1 MTDPMYGQPDAR
13 PAVDPWATGELRSD
27 PTTSTPPPTT
37 VPQQP
42 MDRPQQPPAMRGVAP
57 VPVAPSTPSGEW
69 EPASYG
75 GRGGGGLGRRAVLI
89 AALAALAVVVGTFS
103 FFLTNARDWFSTAAT
118 GSTSGPPSHA
128 ATSPAPTGPFAGTDA
143 YAYAK
148 GEDGIVVQAAA
159 EVPGFTTAQV
169 QSGLDKVKQALKA
182 ARLDPKMLTD
192 HDTSGLLGLLAP
204 DNRDFIVKAFSDKK
218 FLGFATQLG
227 PGQKLASDPTRVKG
241 TMTFSPAVTDDALKA
256 RLLKIDT
263 NIVWVYG
270 FDGASPTPGQR
281 MVTIKEQITWYITS
295 DADTNI
301 ADRSRGLFLSKWH
314 AFTYNMDCTL
324 VRDDLIGL
332 GQPST
337 VSPGPTV
344 DLHNLLNP
352 SSTVDAGAST
362 C

>member
-57 VPVAPSTPSGEW
+57 VPVAPSAPSGEW
-69 EPASYG
+69 EPVSYG
-75 GRGGGGLGRRAVLI
+75 GRGGSGLGRRAVLI

-103 FFLTNARDWFSTAAT
+103 FFLTNARDWFSTAAA

-128 ATSPAPTGPFAGTDA
+128 PTSPAQTGPFAGTDA
-143 YAYAK
+143 YSYAK

-169 QSGLDKVKQALKA
+169 QSGLDKVKQALTA

-192 HDTSGLLGLLAP
+192 RNTSVLLGLLAP
-204 DNRDFIVKAFSDKK
+204 DARKDIVKAFDDKK

-227 PGQKLASDPTRVKG
+227 PGVKLSSDPTRVKG
-241 TMTFSPAVTDDALKA
+241 TMTFSAAVSNDAVQA

-263 NIVWVYG
+263 NVVWVYG
-270 FDGASPTPGQR
+270 FDGPSPTPGQR
-281 MVTIKEQITWYITS
+281 IVTIKDQITWYVTA
-295 DADTNI
+295 DADVQPS
-301 ADRSRGLFLSKWH
+301 SRGLFLSKWH

-324 VRDDLIGL
+324 VKDDLIGL
-332 GQPST
+332 GQPSV

-344 DLHNLLNP
+344 DLHNLLDP